1 MTISLQKR
9 YDIIVWLIVIV
20 AFIPIL
26 TLRDLTPDNELRY
39 VNIAEEAL
47 RSGNLFAFTL
57 NGEPYADKPP
67 FYLWLVILCRLIS
80 GKYLVWQL
88 SLLSFIP
95 AIGICLIMEKWTSG
109 SLSFG
114 QRLTARLLL
123 MSSVYF
129 IGASVVARMDMLM
142 SMFIVLSLYTFW
154 KMYRHQARAIDR
166 WLFPVYLF
174 MAVFTKGPLGFLIPL
189 VTIMGFLSYKHQ
201 FRQFSHYFDFR
212 TWLVLIVACAIWFT
226 ACYVDGGSSYLSNL
240 LIHQTFGR
248 AFHAFHHRHIFYF
261 YLIHIWYMLAPWS
274 FLVVG
279 IVIACLLHRD
289 RLSDLEAFFTV
300 AVVMSFV
307 LLSLISAKLP
317 IYLLPIFPFSIF
329 LTVSLLPQYIGKKW
343 VGVCLAIPAALLG
356 LVLPTM
362 VVGYRVYPVI
372 QQYCNIFIWLAGGC
386 FSVAGILVIY
396 QLRHSYR
403 LNITLR
409 TLAIGMFASLF
420 FIGCAMPQLNGFMG
434 H

>member
-95 AIGICLIMEKWTSG
+95 AIGVCLIMEKWASG
-109 SLSFG
+109 LLNFG
-114 QRLTARLLL
+114 QRVTARLML
-123 MSSVYF
+123 MSSIYF
-129 IGASVVARMDMLM
+129 IGASVVARMGMLM
-142 SMFIVLSLYTFW
+142 TLFITLSLYTFW
-154 KMYRHQARAIDR
+154 KLYRHEAKAIDR

-189 VTIMGFLSYKHQ
+189 VTIMGFLSYKH
-201 FRQFSHYFDFR
+201 
-212 TWLVLIVACAIWFT
+212 
-226 ACYVDGGSSYLSNL
+226 
-240 LIHQTFGR
+240 LIHM
-248 AFHAFHHRHIFYF
+248 
-261 YLIHIWYMLAPWS
+261 WYELAPWS

-279 IVIACLLHRD
+279 VVIACLLRHV
-289 RLSDLEAFFTV
+289 RLSDLEAFFV
-300 AVVMSFV
+300 IAVILPFV

-317 IYLLPIFPFSIF
+317 IYLLPVSPFSIF
-329 LTVSLLPQYIGKKW
+329 LSVSLLPRFIGKKW
-343 VGVCLAIPAALLG
+343 VEACLVIPAALLS
-356 LVLPTM
+356 LVLPAIAIAY
-362 VVGYRVYPVI
+362 VVYPLV
-372 QQYCNIFIWLAGGC
+372 QQYCSFFIWLAGAC
-386 FSVAGILVIY
+386 FSIAGILVLY

>member
-1 MTISLQKR
+1 LQCDIDFCLMTISLQKR

-80 GKYLVWQL
+80 GKYLAWQL

-95 AIGICLIMEKWTSG
+95 AIGVCLIMEKWASG
-109 SLSFG
+109 LLNFG
-114 QRLTARLLL
+114 QRVTARLML
-123 MSSVYF
+123 MSSIYF

-142 SMFIVLSLYTFW
+142 TLFITLSLYTFW
-154 KMYRHQARAIDR
+154 KLYRHEAKAIDR

-261 YLIHIWYMLAPWS
+261 YLIHMWYELAPWS

-279 IVIACLLHRD
+279 VVIIILPATSR
-289 RLSDLEAFFTV
+289 
-300 AVVMSFV
+300 MSTNNHYFED
-307 LLSLISAKLP
+307 KL
-317 IYLLPIFPFSIF
+317 
-329 LTVSLLPQYIGKKW
+329 G
-343 VGVCLAIPAALLG
+343 
-356 LVLPTM
+356 
-362 VVGYRVYPVI
+362 
-372 QQYCNIFIWLAGGC
+372 CN
-386 FSVAGILVIY
+386 
-396 QLRHSYR
+396 
-403 LNITLR
+403 
-409 TLAIGMFASLF
+409 
-420 FIGCAMPQLNGFMG
+420 
-434 H
+434 